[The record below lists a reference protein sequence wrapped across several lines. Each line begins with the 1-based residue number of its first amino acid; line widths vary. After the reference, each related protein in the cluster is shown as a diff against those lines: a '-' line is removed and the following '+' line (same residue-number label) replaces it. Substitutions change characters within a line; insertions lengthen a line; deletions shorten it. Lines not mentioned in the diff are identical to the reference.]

1 MKRFRLF
8 WLLLGMVT
16 LVLGTIGIFLPLLP
30 TVPFYLATVFCFARS
45 SDRLHDWFLQTSLYA
60 STVGTYKKRG
70 GMTCGMKARILLLI
84 SVLFGMAI
92 FFMRKHWIPCG
103 IVAVVWLAH
112 IYVFLFRIKTLKSSE
127 LKREAK

>member
-45 SDRLHDWFLQTSLYA
+45 SDRLHDWFLQTELYA

-70 GMTCGMKARILLLI
+70 GMTGGMKARVLLLV

-103 IVAVVWLAH
+103 IVAVVWLVH
-112 IYVFLFRIKTLKSSE
+112 IYVFLFRIKTLKPSE
-127 LKREAK
+127 LKREEK

>member
-8 WLLLGMVT
+8 WLLLGMIT

-45 SDRLHDWFLQTSLYA
+45 SDRLHDWFLQTGLYA

-70 GMTCGMKARILLLI
+70 GMTRGMKARVLLLV

-103 IVAVVWLAH
+103 IVAVIWLMH
-112 IYVFLFRIKTLKSSE
+112 IYVFLFHIKTLKPSD
-127 LKREAK
+127 LKREEK